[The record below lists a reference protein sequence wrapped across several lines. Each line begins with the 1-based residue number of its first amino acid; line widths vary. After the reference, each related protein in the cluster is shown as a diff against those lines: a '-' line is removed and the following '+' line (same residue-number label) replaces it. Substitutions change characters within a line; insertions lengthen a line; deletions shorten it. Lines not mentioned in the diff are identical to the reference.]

1 MLGDFDEDIP
11 GKKRQKRHRS
21 DAQLGYALDS
31 DDNPI
36 DLDDSDDES
45 KKSEKEIAGSDD
57 DMFASDTEEKPKGGF
72 DLDKFEREQGLGQYD
87 EEAELNVKQP
97 HEAKRQNEPIDDEK
111 VIDYYNNIEDLD
123 ETEIRN
129 KPTQEVQME
138 AFNLREEVENGEF
151 DKDMNYMRKNESDD
165 DKEEA
170 WMENV
175 GARDIERAKTAQL
188 RQEQEAQKEHEYVA
202 TEKLLRDIIAVLEPA
217 ETPLEAL
224 ARLRPKKTKRRN
236 KKDVSDGG
244 DDQDRKAKV
253 FTLTESCERLL
264 NDKGISQIYDTTR
277 EEMMRAYKKETGEAF
292 QDQSKKRPRD
302 EDDSVSWEY
311 RWLDEQEW
319 NGPHSTY
326 EMSYWK
332 DNYFENNVE
341 IRPVGSQQAQHIST
355 IDFNE

>member
-1 MLGDFDEDIP
+1 MLEDFDEDLP
-11 GKKRQKRHRS
+11 GNKRQKGNKPHV
-21 DAQLGYALDS
+21 QLGYALDS

-45 KKSEKEIAGSDD
+45 KKSEEEKAGSDD
-57 DMFASDTEEKPKGGF
+57 DMFASDTEEKPKNGF

-87 EEAELNVKQP
+87 EEPELNEKQP
-97 HEAKRQNEPIDDEK
+97 HEAGQEKKPIDDGK
-111 VIDYYNNIEDLD
+111 LIDYYNNIEDLD
-123 ETEIRN
+123 EAEIRS
-129 KPTQEVQME
+129 KPREEVQME
-138 AFNLREEVENGEF
+138 AFNLREEAENGEF
-151 DKDMNYMRKNESDD
+151 DKNMNYVQKKENHD
-165 DKEEA
+165 DKKEA
-170 WMENV
+170 WMENIDSQ
-175 GARDIERAKTAQL
+175 DIERAKTAQL
-188 RQEQEAQKEHEYVA
+188 RQEQEAQKKQEYVA
-202 TEKLLRDIIAVLEPA
+202 TETLLRDIITIIEPA

-253 FTLTESCERLL
+253 FSLTESCERLL

-277 EEMMRAYKKETGEAF
+277 EEMMRAYKKETGKDF

-302 EDDSVSWEY
+302 EDVPVSWEY

-341 IRPVGSQQAQHIST
+341 VRPVGSQQAQHIST